1 MGARRGA
8 PAGFLAGCGG
18 GRNGASR
25 AAPHSLLRARPGDVG
40 APLLPRRQRAER
52 APCGGRRSRIN
63 KGEAGAVP
71 RRASDFE
78 DSAGPDGCQRTGKDV
93 GRRHLDVTWLGH
105 GCFRLR
111 GRGAAVVTD
120 PYPPA
125 IGLKLS
131 RMDAEVVTI
140 SHEHDNHNY
149 TQVVREG
156 AYEIRGPGE
165 YEVAGVSVI
174 GVPTFHDA
182 EKGAKHG
189 RNTVYL
195 IEIDDVRV
203 CHLGDLGHK
212 LDDVEAEVVTSPDVL
227 LVPVGGRSAMNAA
240 QAAEVVRQLEPRY
253 VVPMHYAIPG
263 LKLELDPIDRFLK
276 EMGVAASEPQ
286 SWRCRNRPSASTRQR
301 SSSWNQRRK

>member
-1 MGARRGA
+1 M
-8 PAGFLAGCGG
+8 
-18 GRNGASR
+18 
-25 AAPHSLLRARPGDVG
+25 
-40 APLLPRRQRAER
+40 
-52 APCGGRRSRIN
+52 
-63 KGEAGAVP
+63 
-71 RRASDFE
+71 
-78 DSAGPDGCQRTGKDV
+78 
-93 GRRHLDVTWLGH
+93 DVTWLGH

-131 RMDAEVVTI
+131 RLDADLVTV
-140 SHEHDNHNY
+140 SHEHENHNY
-149 TQVVREG
+149 TQIVRD

-174 GVPTFHDA
+174 GVPTYHDA

-212 LDDVEAEVVTSPDVL
+212 LDDAEAEAISAPDVL
-227 LVPVGGRSAMNAA
+227 LVPVGGYTAINAV
-240 QAAEVVRQLEPRY
+240 QAAEVVRQLEPRF

-263 LKLELDPIDRFLK
+263 LRLQLDSLDRFLK
-276 EMGVAASEPQ
+276 EMAVTSSEPQ
-286 SWRCRNRPSASTRQR
+286 PKLSVQK
-301 SSSWNQRRK
+301 SSGEYDTKVVVLEPKIEPKV

>member
-1 MGARRGA
+1 
-8 PAGFLAGCGG
+8 
-18 GRNGASR
+18 
-25 AAPHSLLRARPGDVG
+25 
-40 APLLPRRQRAER
+40 
-52 APCGGRRSRIN
+52 
-63 KGEAGAVP
+63 
-71 RRASDFE
+71 
-78 DSAGPDGCQRTGKDV
+78 
-93 GRRHLDVTWLGH
+93 LDVTWLGH

-111 GRGAAVVTD
+111 GRSAAVVTD

-131 RMDAEVVTI
+131 RMDAEVVTV
-140 SHEHDNHNY
+140 SHDHDNHSY

-174 GVPTFHDA
+174 GVPTYHDS
-182 EKGAKHG
+182 EKGAKQG

-212 LDDVEAEVVTSPDVL
+212 LGDVEAETVASPDVL
-227 LVPVGGRSAMNAA
+227 LVPVGGQTAMNGA

-263 LKLELDPIDRFLK
+263 LKLQLDPIDRFLK
-276 EMGVAASEPQ
+276 EMGVTSSEPQ
-286 SWRCRNRPSASTRQR
+286 AKLAVQK
-301 SSSWNQRRK
+301 SSVTEYETKVVVLEPKAEVKV

>member
-1 MGARRGA
+1 M
-8 PAGFLAGCGG
+8 
-18 GRNGASR
+18 
-25 AAPHSLLRARPGDVG
+25 
-40 APLLPRRQRAER
+40 
-52 APCGGRRSRIN
+52 
-63 KGEAGAVP
+63 
-71 RRASDFE
+71 
-78 DSAGPDGCQRTGKDV
+78 
-93 GRRHLDVTWLGH
+93 DVTWLGH

-131 RMDAEVVTI
+131 RMDAEVVTV

-156 AYEIRGPGE
+156 AYEIHGPGE

-174 GVPTFHDA
+174 GIPTYHDDS
-182 EKGAKHG
+182 KGAKEG

-212 LDDVEAEVVTSPDVL
+212 LDDAEAEAVATPDVL
-227 LVPVGGRSAMNAA
+227 LVPVGGRSAINGA

-253 VVPMHYAIPG
+253 VVPMHYAIAG
-263 LKLELDPIDRFLK
+263 LKVQLDPIDRFLK
-276 EMGVAASEPQ
+276 EMGVA
-286 SWRCRNRPSASTRQR
+286 SAEALPKLTVQK
-301 SSSWNQRRK
+301 SSVTEYETKVVVLEAKAEVKV

>member
-1 MGARRGA
+1 
-8 PAGFLAGCGG
+8 
-18 GRNGASR
+18 
-25 AAPHSLLRARPGDVG
+25 
-40 APLLPRRQRAER
+40 
-52 APCGGRRSRIN
+52 
-63 KGEAGAVP
+63 
-71 RRASDFE
+71 
-78 DSAGPDGCQRTGKDV
+78 
-93 GRRHLDVTWLGH
+93 
-105 GCFRLR
+105 
-111 GRGAAVVTD
+111 VVTD

-125 IGLKLS
+125 LGLKLS

-140 SHEHDNHNY
+140 SHDHDNHSY
-149 TQVVREG
+149 TQVVRDG

-174 GVPTFHDA
+174 GVPTYHDA

-195 IEIDDVRV
+195 IEIDEVRV

-212 LDDVEAEVVTSPDVL
+212 LDDVEAEAVSSPDVL

-276 EMGVAASEPQ
+276 EMGVTASEPQ
-286 SWRCRNRPSASTRQR
+286 PKLAVQK
-301 SSSWNQRRK
+301 SSVTEYETKVVVLEPKAEVKV

>member
-1 MGARRGA
+1 M
-8 PAGFLAGCGG
+8 
-18 GRNGASR
+18 
-25 AAPHSLLRARPGDVG
+25 
-40 APLLPRRQRAER
+40 
-52 APCGGRRSRIN
+52 
-63 KGEAGAVP
+63 
-71 RRASDFE
+71 
-78 DSAGPDGCQRTGKDV
+78 
-93 GRRHLDVTWLGH
+93 DVTWLGH

-125 IGLKLS
+125 IGLKLQ
-131 RMDAEVVTI
+131 RLDADLVTI

-149 TQVVREG
+149 TQAVRE

-174 GVPTFHDA
+174 GVPTYHDA

-189 RNTVYL
+189 RNTVYV

-212 LDDVEAEVVTSPDVL
+212 LDDAEAEAVSSPDVL
-227 LVPVGGRSAMNAA
+227 LVPVGGRTALNAA

-263 LKLELDPIDRFLK
+263 LKVELETVDRFLK
-276 EMGVAASEPQ
+276 EMGVTASEPQ
-286 SWRCRNRPSASTRQR
+286 PKLSVQKSAGEYET
-301 SSSWNQRRK
+301 KLVVLEPKAEPK

>member
-1 MGARRGA
+1 
-8 PAGFLAGCGG
+8 
-18 GRNGASR
+18 
-25 AAPHSLLRARPGDVG
+25 
-40 APLLPRRQRAER
+40 
-52 APCGGRRSRIN
+52 
-63 KGEAGAVP
+63 
-71 RRASDFE
+71 
-78 DSAGPDGCQRTGKDV
+78 
-93 GRRHLDVTWLGH
+93 LDVTWLGH

-120 PYPPA
+120 PYPPS
-125 IGLKLS
+125 IGLKLQ
-131 RMDAEVVTI
+131 RLDADLVTV

-149 TQVVREG
+149 TQVMRD

-203 CHLGDLGHK
+203 CHLGDLGHR
-212 LDDVEAEVVTSPDVL
+212 LDDAEAEAIASPDVL
-227 LVPVGGRSAMNAA
+227 LVPVGGHTAINAA
-240 QAAEVVRQLEPRY
+240 QAAEVVRQLEPRF

-263 LKLELDPIDRFLK
+263 LKLQLDPLDRFLK
-276 EMGVAASEPQ
+276 EMAVTSSEPQ
-286 SWRCRNRPSASTRQR
+286 AKLSVQASSGEYET
-301 SSSWNQRRK
+301 KVVVLEPKIEPKV